1 MQSVLEKSMLPP
13 EGYHPS
19 LLIDPNEKI
28 SPPPPP
34 PAPVEA
40 LKNLKF
46 HVEKKEEIKTGEGT
60 RNTGISSDGPSIMPQ
75 QSKQSPQVLSVPQQM
90 QQASHSQETFP
101 VVTPNPRMRVASNLP
116 PHLEQQLQQHSMMR
130 NTAPRQQHQQQQ
142 PQTGVRMVR
151 SGSGTTWRAVTSQQQ
166 QQIILQR
173 SMSQPTGNQGE
184 RPQQQL
190 VQVRPGFVGQQI
202 RAPGNQTATVSGMVR
217 QVRLVNPALHQQ
229 QLQQHQQLQHRPPHQ
244 LQQQHSHVAGHPNSH
259 PPSSTPETS
268 ISSEQSQQPAAVS
281 SSNPFQQQAQQPS
294 PHQRMQLL
302 NQSSQGPKMIGNLQ
316 NQSGDG
322 KLIQTQTSPQNM
334 QNQMTI
340 QQQQQ
345 LHHLQQ
351 QQIQQ
356 QQFQKQQQLQQQQ
369 LQQNQQHHQPQQL
382 QQNQQHLQ
390 PQQPVSST
398 TQIGQ
403 HQQIPQQQCT
413 QTGQQH
419 LPNQQQ
425 HNFQQQRYAHS
436 LYLNLISCQT
446 NLIGYLVCSLKLN
459 YTVNIL

>member
-1 MQSVLEKSMLPP
+1 MLPAQ
-13 EGYHPS
+13 GYHPS

-28 SPPPPP
+28 APPPPP

-46 HVEKKEEIKTGEGT
+46 HGEKKEDIKPGEGT
-60 RNTGISSDGPSIMPQ
+60 RNTGISPDGPSHVPQ
-75 QSKQSPQVLSVPQQM
+75 QGKQSPQVSSVPQQLP
-90 QQASHSQETFP
+90 ASHPQETFP
-101 VVTPNPRMRVASNLP
+101 VVASNPRMRVASNLP

-142 PQTGVRMVR
+142 PQTGVRMIR

-202 RAPGNQTATVSGMVR
+202 RAPGNQTATVPGMVR
-217 QVRLVNPALHQQ
+217 QVRLVNPALQQQ

-244 LQQQHSHVAGHPNSH
+244 LQQQLSHVSGHPSSH
-259 PPSSTPETS
+259 PPSSTPEMS
-268 ISSEQSQQPAAVS
+268 VPSEQSQQSAAGLNN
-281 SSNPFQQQAQQPS
+281 SNPFQQQSQQPS

-302 NQSSQGPKMIGNLQ
+302 NQSSQGPKMMGGPQ
-316 NQSGDG
+316 NQSTDG
-322 KLIQTQTSPQNM
+322 KLTQTQTNPQNM
-334 QNQMTI
+334 QNQMTM
-340 QQQQQ
+340 QQQQ

-351 QQIQQ
+351 QQLQQ
-356 QQFQKQQQLQQQQ
+356 QQFQKQQQLQQQ
-369 LQQNQQHHQPQQL
+369 LQQNQHLQPQQL
-382 QQNQQHLQ
+382 QQNQHLQ
-390 PQQPVSST
+390 QQPVSST
-398 TQIGQ
+398 TQVGQ
-403 HQQIPQQQCT
+403 HQQIPQQQCA

-419 LPNQQQ
+419 LPNQPQ
-425 HNFQQQRYAHS
+425 HSFQQQRYAHE
-436 LYLNLISCQT
+436 LYVSVASCET
-446 NLIGYLVCSLKLN
+446 YGNPYN
-459 YTVNIL
+459 